1 MNDHHESG
9 AGSGPPAAET
19 RKIGKYEILG
29 ELGRGATSV
38 VYKAYDPFQDREVAL
53 KMVYPEALGD
63 DDRGRRYRKLFVT
76 EASLAGKLAHPHI
89 AAIYDAV
96 AEDAASYIVMEYV
109 DGSTLERYTQPEQ
122 LLPLPR
128 VLEIVYK
135 CARALDYAA
144 REGVIHRD
152 IKPANILF
160 REDGTV
166 VLTDFGIAKDL
177 QQDCDLTQAG
187 VSVGSPS
194 YSSPEQSYCQP
205 LDQRAD
211 IYSLGVILLELL
223 VGSNPFK
230 GDNFTQTILNHAQM
244 PVPEL
249 PAPLRQ
255 YQNLLNRMLAKNPA
269 ERFASTDELLTVL
282 TDLVHGQMAPSDL
295 SITRQHFAPAR
306 SPEPEQTGRKIVF
319 ALAVT
324 LLLALL
330 GGGIFW
336 YTYESETERK
346 VNDLLALAEQRL
358 TEAKL
363 TEPEFDNARY
373 YFNEV
378 LVFDPQ
384 NTAALEGLERVRQ
397 QQITQLLKLGAER
410 FEQQRLTRPLRDNAY
425 FYYQQV
431 LLLDPESAVARDGLS
446 RITTEYIT
454 LAQEAFGGRDYGAGH
469 NYVNL
474 GLEVEPENATLL
486 ELKDRY
492 KYQSNAIQRFFNRVF
507 N

>member
-1 MNDHHESG
+1 MTTEDLISVPGYTVHRLLG
-9 AGSGPPAAET
+9 KGGMAAV
-19 RKIGKYEILG
+19 YL
-29 ELGRGATSV
+29 ATQNSLE
-38 VYKAYDPFQDREVAL
+38 REVAIKVL
-53 KMVYPEALGD
+53 LNPGDEQFNQRFVSEARIIATLNHPRVITVYDVAQLD
-63 DDRGRRYRKLFVT
+63 DGRHY
-76 EASLAGKLAHPHI
+76 I
-89 AAIYDAV
+89 A
-96 AEDAASYIVMEYV
+96 MEYLSGG
-109 DGSTLERYTQPEQ
+109 DLSRLRGQMLGPMYALELIRQ
-122 LLPLPR
+122 
-128 VLEIVYK
+128 I
-135 CARALDYAA
+135 A
-144 REGVIHRD
+144 EGLSVVHRRGIIHRD

>member
-1 MNDHHESG
+1 MTTEDLISVPGYTVHRLLGKGGMAAVYLATQNSLDRDVAIKVLLNPGDEQFNQRFVSEARIIATLNHPRVITVYDVAQLDDGRHYIAMEYLSG
-9 AGSGPPAAET
+9 GDLSRLRGQMLGPMYALELIRQIAE
-19 RKIGKYEILG
+19 GL
-29 ELGRGATSV
+29 SV
-38 VYKAYDPFQDREVAL
+38 VHR
-53 KMVYPEALGD
+53 
-63 DDRGRRYRKLFVT
+63 RG
-76 EASLAGKLAHPHI
+76 I
-89 AAIYDAV
+89 
-96 AEDAASYIVMEYV
+96 
-109 DGSTLERYTQPEQ
+109 
-122 LLPLPR
+122 
-128 VLEIVYK
+128 
-135 CARALDYAA
+135 
-144 REGVIHRD
+144 IHRD

-211 IYSLGVILLELL
+211 IYSLWVILLELL

>member
-1 MNDHHESG
+1 MTTEDLISVPGYTVHRLLG
-9 AGSGPPAAET
+9 KGGMAAV
-19 RKIGKYEILG
+19 YL
-29 ELGRGATSV
+29 ATQNSLE
-38 VYKAYDPFQDREVAL
+38 REVAIKVL
-53 KMVYPEALGD
+53 LNPGDEQFNQRFVSEARIIATLNHPRVITVYDVAQLED
-63 DDRGRRYRKLFVT
+63 GRHY
-76 EASLAGKLAHPHI
+76 I
-89 AAIYDAV
+89 A
-96 AEDAASYIVMEYV
+96 MEYLSGG
-109 DGSTLERYTQPEQ
+109 DLSRLRGQMLGPLYALELIRQ
-122 LLPLPR
+122 
-128 VLEIVYK
+128 I
-135 CARALDYAA
+135 A
-144 REGVIHRD
+144 EGLSVVHRRGIIHRD

-194 YSSPEQSYCQP
+194 YSSPEQSHCEP

-230 GDNFTQTILNHAQM
+230 GDNFTQTVLNHAQM

-269 ERFASTDELLTVL
+269 ERFASADELLTVL
-282 TDLVHGQMAPSDL
+282 TDLVHGQTAPSDL
-295 SITRQHFAPAR
+295 SITRQHFAPVR
-306 SPEPEQTGRKIVF
+306 PPEPERTGRKIAL

-324 LLLALL
+324 LMLALL
-330 GGGIFW
+330 GGGIF
-336 YTYESETERK
+336 YFAYESETEKK

-373 YFNEV
+373 FFNEV

-431 LLLDPESAVARDGLS
+431 LLLDPESAVARDGIT
-446 RITTEYIT
+446 RITAEYIT
-454 LAQEAFGGRDYGAGH
+454 LAQEAFVSHDYGTGH

-474 GLEVEPENATLL
+474 GLEVEPENTTLL

-507 N
+507 H